1 MKKSEKIHFCI
12 KEQTNKKIP
21 KKPLK
26 ELFSDKGAVTKIAEE
41 AAKAKKVSK
50 KVRVILFTSFL
61 KSKKSIYIHK
71 SFVQPI
77 PRFTEG

>member
-1 MKKSEKIHFCI
+1 MKKHFAL
-12 KEQTNKKIP
+12 KVQTDKIP